1 MGVCRAGCA
10 GCGWVWR
17 VCRGCVWVCRGCVG
31 WVCYGSVGGA
41 CRPGVSRA
49 RAGCVRGV
57 SAGCARGRMEAVCPG
72 ARDSPPP
79 PLGPCPF
86 EAACVLDA
94 GLCAWLRL
102 PLFPRG
108 LPLFRVRS
116 SRPQGVAPPSPRD
129 TRATAFRRPLGTCPP
144 FPRGLKETQDTRA
157 SAFRRATRTA
167 LLFAVAVLRHRR
179 PHRTATPHT
188 SHIPKFHPP
197 RKKHPPAPR
206 GPSTQPGMDVGR
218 PPRCVRARQA
228 STSGTAGLSRIFVC
242 VFRGLPDCA
251 APRRRQQ
258 APCTAL
264 PIKARCV
271 SAAAHGR
278 RRRPR
283 V

>member
-1 MGVCRAGCA
+1 MPGWVCRVWLGVAGVSRVCL
-10 GCGWVWR
+10 GVSR
-17 VCRGCVWVCRGCVG
+17 VCRLGVLRECRRRVPAGCVAGACRVCQGCVG
-31 WVCYGSVGGA
+31 GVC
-41 CRPGVSRA
+41 A
-49 RAGCVRGV
+49 RADGSGVPRGP
-57 SAGCARGRMEAVCPG
+57 RL
-72 ARDSPPP
+72 PPP